1 VIVAILAALRTA
13 LLAVHSSGL
22 SGIEYDYP
30 KFINKTDK
38 CLISFRPN
46 GRKCYNAS
54 AVRLA
59 LAG

>member
-1 VIVAILAALRTA
+1 MGNEECLA
-13 LLAVHSSGL
+13 
-22 SGIEYDYP
+22 P

-38 CLISFRPN
+38 CLISFRRN
-46 GRKCYNAS
+46 GQKCYNKS